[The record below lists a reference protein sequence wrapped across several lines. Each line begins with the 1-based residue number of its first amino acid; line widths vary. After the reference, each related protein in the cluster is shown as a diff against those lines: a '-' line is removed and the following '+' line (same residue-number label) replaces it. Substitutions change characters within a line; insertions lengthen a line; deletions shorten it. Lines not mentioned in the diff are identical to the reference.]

1 MRAEMQNVLENNILR
16 FWLDK
21 MLDTEHGGFYG
32 QMMGSGQL
40 VKTADKGAILSARIL
55 WSFAAAYRVLRKP
68 EYLDAATRMKD
79 YILEHFYDKEY
90 GGTYWSTDYLGQ
102 AKDTKKQFYA
112 IGFMIYGLSEYAR
125 ATGDREALDY
135 AIPTAILKPVH
146 ANGELWLICGSRNWM
161 QTTPSRRIPT
171 CISSN
176 PIQIC

>member
-79 YILEHFYDKEY
+79 YILEHLHEEAVLRHRLYDIWAE
-90 GGTYWSTDYLGQ
+90 
-102 AKDTKKQFYA
+102 
-112 IGFMIYGLSEYAR
+112 R
-125 ATGDREALDY
+125 
-135 AIPTAILKPVH
+135 
-146 ANGELWLICGSRNWM
+146 ICPCNWR
-161 QTTPSRRIPT
+161 P
-171 CISSN
+171 
-176 PIQIC
+176 